1 MLKRCK
7 CGQPA
12 EIRGE
17 GVATALYDEYDR
29 VKYMN
34 WSFFDGYRVQCSD
47 CFEET
52 GLFSKIE
59 DAMEAWNAKWN

>member
-7 CGQPA
+7 CGEPA

-17 GVATALYDEYDR
+17 GVARALYDEQGNEL
-29 VKYMN
+29 YMC
-34 WSFFDGYRVQCSD
+34 WSFFDGYKVECSD

-52 GLFSKIE
+52 ILFSTIKE
-59 DAMEAWNAKWN
+59 AVEAWNSKWN